1 MKLTKL
7 NNLVNKFASQNKFH
21 LVHKNNFISESEEP
35 NHDNQP
41 VGGTVLGRL
50 QAPMEPQRVWRG

>member
-7 NNLVNKFASQNKFH
+7 NNLVNKFASQNKLH
-21 LVHKNNFISESEEP
+21 LHENDFISESEEP

-50 QAPMEPQRVWRG
+50 QAPMEP

>member
-1 MKLTKL
+1 MKPTKL
-7 NNLVNKFASQNKFH
+7 NNLVNKFASQNK
-21 LVHKNNFISESEEP
+21 LHKNNFISESEEP

-50 QAPMEPQRVWRG
+50 QAPMEP

>member
-21 LVHKNNFISESEEP
+21 LVHTNNFISESEEP

-50 QAPMEPQRVWRG
+50 QAPMEP